1 MPYDLS
7 KLSVSIIDGSLFS
20 RQILRSLFNAIDVP
34 TSSIKEFDDAE
45 SALEDLKH
53 FTPDLIL
60 CELTL
65 PNMDGI
71 AFVEAVRHL
80 EEDEVK
86 RYIPIIVCTAH
97 SEQAKVIACRDAG
110 AHEVLHKPLSV
121 RTLYQRIVSVIE
133 NPRSFI
139 YAQVFTGPDRR
150 RRVVSNE
157 EHTRRAGDAET

>member
-1 MPYDLS
+1 MPYDFS
-7 KLSVSIIDGSLFS
+7 KLEISIIDGNLFS
-20 RQILRSLFNAIDVP
+20 RQVLRTLLNAVDVP
-34 TSSIKEFDDAE
+34 MSGIKEFDDGE

-53 FTPDLIL
+53 FAPDLIL

-65 PNMDGI
+65 PGMDGI

-80 EEDEVK
+80 EDEVK

-97 SEQAKVIACRDAG
+97 SEQARVIACRDAG

-121 RTLYQRIVSVIE
+121 KTLYLRMVSVIE
-133 NPRSFI
+133 NPRSFV

-150 RRVVSNE
+150 RHVPEDGAPS
-157 EHTRRAGDAET
+157 RRASDSGC